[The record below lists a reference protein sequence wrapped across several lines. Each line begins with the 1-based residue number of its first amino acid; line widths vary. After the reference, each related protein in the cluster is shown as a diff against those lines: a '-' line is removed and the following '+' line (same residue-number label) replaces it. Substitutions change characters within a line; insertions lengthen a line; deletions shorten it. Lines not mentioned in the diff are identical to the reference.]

1 MPTSLSID
9 RLRAE
14 IAALEGSGHDAV
26 AGTCPL
32 GVPEL
37 DGALPWGGLPL
48 GCLHEIAPVSR
59 SGGVEDGRGIEE
71 GGVEDGAV
79 LGFTASLLGRLGGRR
94 PVLWVAARD
103 DLYAP
108 GLTALGLD
116 PARLL
121 VVRPGPAA
129 QVLWALEEAVRCPA
143 LGGVAGEVWNLDFTA
158 ARRLHLAARS
168 SGVPVLLLNR
178 GQPCGPAMTRW
189 RVGPDPS
196 VAPPGEG
203 VGPWRWRVELVRC
216 RGRGVGEDGVV
227 SAWMVEWD
235 DETRGFRVAA
245 PAGHRPPM
253 PAPRSRRGLRAAG

>member
-1 MPTSLSID
+1 MPAPLSVE
-9 RLRAE
+9 RLRAQ
-14 IAALEGSGHDAV
+14 IAALEGGGRDAV
-26 AGTCPL
+26 AGICPL
-32 GVPEL
+32 GIPEL

-48 GCLHEIAPVSR
+48 GCQHEVAPVPR
-59 SGGVEDGRGIEE
+59 PKGIED
-71 GGVEDGAV
+71 GGVEDGAA
-79 LGFTASLLGRLGGRR
+79 LGFVASLLGRLGGRR
-94 PVLWVAARD
+94 PVVWVAARD

-108 GLTALGLD
+108 GLAALGLD

-129 QVLWALEEAVRCPA
+129 QTLWALEEAVRCRA
-143 LGGVAGEVWNLDFTA
+143 LGGVVGEVWGLDFTA
-158 ARRLHLAARS
+158 ARRLHLAARA

-189 RVGPDPS
+189 RVGTAPS

-227 SAWMVEWD
+227 SAWTVEWD
-235 DETRGFRVAA
+235 DEARGFRMAA
-245 PAGHRPPM
+245 PAGYRPAVPTTR
-253 PAPRSRRGLRAAG
+253 PRRGRRAAG